1 MGARV
6 LITGASGFAGPH
18 LVRACE
24 EAGDRVIAVS
34 RSTGVDLT
42 DAAAAR
48 AIVRASEP
56 DVVHH
61 LAGLASVG
69 GSWEEPERWLQVN
82 SVMALNLLEA
92 VRTEAPGARVVLVSS
107 GQVYGR
113 PRHLPVGEDG
123 ALAPESPYAVAKATV
138 DLLGGMYAET
148 HGLWIIRARA
158 FNHAGPGQ
166 SADYIVASL
175 ARQVAAVQGADG
187 ACRIVT
193 GNADAR
199 RDFTDVRDVVE
210 AYRALA
216 ATAEP
221 GVYNVCSGRSTSV
234 AELVALAGAAAGC
247 EVEHEVDPA
256 LVREHELMDVR
267 GSHAALTAA
276 TGWEPTITLEQT
288 LADTVQ
294 WWVGELD
301 RERGA
306 AL

>member
-6 LITGASGFAGPH
+6 LITGASGFAGRH

-24 EAGDRVIAVS
+24 AAGDQVIPAS
-34 RSTGVDLT
+34 RSVGVDLT

-48 AIVRASEP
+48 AIVRAAGP

-82 SVMALNLLEA
+82 ATMAVNLLEA
-92 VRTEAPGARVVLVSS
+92 VRTEAPKARVVMVSS

-113 PRHLPVGEDG
+113 PQRLPVGEDG
-123 ALAPESPYAVAKATV
+123 ALAPESPYAVAKATI
-138 DLLGGMYAET
+138 DLLGGMYAES
-148 HGLWIIRARA
+148 HSLGIVRARA

-166 SADYIVASL
+166 AGAYIVAAI
-175 ARQVAAVQGADG
+175 ARQVAGAQGA
-187 ACRIVT
+187 ACRVVT
-193 GNADAR
+193 GNPGAR

-221 GVYNVCSGRSTSV
+221 GVYNVCSGHSTSV

-247 EVEHEVDPA
+247 EVDHEVDPA